1 MDIPLEKIELIK
13 LIANTND
20 KDVLRS
26 VKEVFTVQKE
36 DFWDELTLEQQQST
50 ELSLEQY
57 REGKYSDFNVFIENH
72 L

>member
-1 MDIPLEKIELIK
+1 MDIQLEKIALIK

-36 DFWDELTLEQQQST
+36 DFWDELTL
-50 ELSLEQY
+50 
-57 REGKYSDFNVFIENH
+57 
-72 L
+72 